1 MNSQNYQILLP
12 DFFERKVFI
21 ENAWCNSCDEAN
33 VGIFGPD
40 EFEVYGDKFIRGYCR
55 KCGTKIVSEIIEKH
69 IEE

>member
-1 MNSQNYQILLP
+1 MNTQNYQILLP

-33 VGIFGPD
+33 EGIFGPD
-40 EFEVYGDKFIRGYCR
+40 ECEFYGDKFIRGSYG
-55 KCGTKIVSEIIEKH
+55 KCGTKIVSEIIVKH